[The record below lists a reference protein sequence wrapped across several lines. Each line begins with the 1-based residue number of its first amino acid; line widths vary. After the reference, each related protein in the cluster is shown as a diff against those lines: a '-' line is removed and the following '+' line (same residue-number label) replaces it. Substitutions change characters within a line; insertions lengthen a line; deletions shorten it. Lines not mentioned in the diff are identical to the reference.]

1 MGCCVGDCCVMDCGF
16 CCVFDFCSDSGCGY
30 HPTNND
36 TVDHSK
42 KIADELA
49 EMKSRA
55 HEDGEKIGNEAFS
68 DINQFMSQ
76 FVTYLKKI
84 NEGTYGGK
92 RLNIKIDI
100 IEREFEKLRQEVT
113 NFVGNRMDDRLV
125 LTDRELSLI
134 LEEKDDDERA
144 KNFDSFYKKIHRKA
158 VLDLSE
164 KIEEVISKQFAIVD
178 SEIRERLTEV
188 DASMKKAL
196 NEYEQAERLKKENS
210 AELTRKKIDSMY
222 TVTVADFLLNELD
235 WNAK

>member
-49 EMKSRA
+49 GMKNRA
-55 HEDGEKIGNEAFS
+55 HKDGEKIGNEAFS
-68 DINQFMSQ
+68 NINQFMSQ
-76 FVTYLKKI
+76 FITYLKKI

-92 RLNIKIDI
+92 KLNIKIDI

-113 NFVGNRMDDRLV
+113 SFVGKRMDDRLV
-125 LTDRELSLI
+125 LTDRELSVI

-178 SEIRERLTEV
+178 LEIRDRLKEV
-188 DASMKKAL
+188 DMSMKIAL
-196 NEYEQAERLKKENS
+196 SEYEQAEKLKKENS
-210 AELTRKKIDSMY
+210 VEWARKNIDSMY
-222 TVTVADFLLNELD
+222 KVTVADLLLNELNR
-235 WNAK
+235 NAE

>member
-55 HEDGEKIGNEAFS
+55 HKDGEKIGNEAFS

-76 FVTYLKKI
+76 FVMHLKKI

-100 IEREFEKLRQEVT
+100 IEREFEKLR
-113 NFVGNRMDDRLV
+113 
-125 LTDRELSLI
+125 
-134 LEEKDDDERA
+134 
-144 KNFDSFYKKIHRKA
+144 
-158 VLDLSE
+158 
-164 KIEEVISKQFAIVD
+164 
-178 SEIRERLTEV
+178 IR
-188 DASMKKAL
+188 
-196 NEYEQAERLKKENS
+196 
-210 AELTRKKIDSMY
+210 
-222 TVTVADFLLNELD
+222 
-235 WNAK
+235 

>member
-1 MGCCVGDCCVMDCGF
+1 MDCGF

-49 EMKSRA
+49 GMKNRA
-55 HEDGEKIGNEAFS
+55 HKDGEKIGNEAFS
-68 DINQFMSQ
+68 NINQFMSQ
-76 FVTYLKKI
+76 FITYLKKI
-84 NEGTYGGK
+84 NEGTYGRK
-92 RLNIKIDI
+92 KLNIKIDI

-113 NFVGNRMDDRLV
+113 SFVGNRMDDRLV
-125 LTDRELSLI
+125 LTDRELSVI

-178 SEIRERLTEV
+178 LEIRDRLKEV
-188 DASMKKAL
+188 DMSMKIAL
-196 NEYEQAERLKKENS
+196 SEYEQAERLKKENS
-210 AELTRKKIDSMY
+210 VEWARKNIDSMY
-222 TVTVADFLLNELD
+222 KVTVADFLLNELNR
-235 WNAK
+235 NAE